1 MQRHQDGFT
10 LVELMVVVLIIG
22 VLVSIAI
29 PMFNSASS
37 TASLR
42 TCQSNQRTIEGACQT
57 YRAYTAELW
66 TQSAV
71 FNGDDT
77 ADSVD
82 LLAAK
87 YFLEAPKC
95 PKTKQFYFVTSS
107 GDVTGDTNA
116 AVWTTGHYHY

>member
-1 MQRHQDGFT
+1 
-10 LVELMVVVLIIG
+10 MVVVLIIG

-29 PMFNSASS
+29 PMFNAVSN

-66 TQSAV
+66 TQSDV
-71 FNGDDT
+71 FDGNNT
-77 ADSVD
+77 ADTVD

-87 YFLEAPKC
+87 YFLDAPKC
-95 PKTKQFYFVTSS
+95 PKTRQFYYVTST
-107 GDVTGDTNA
+107 GNVMGDTNVA
-116 AVWTTGHYHY
+116 AWTTDHYHY